1 MSDQALNALTAVALG
16 GVVAVVLFIPVAAYE
31 YRRDGRLG
39 AGDLTTLIT
48 GAVYGLSLWT
58 YTLLPLPD
66 RGEFRCRVPQS
77 DLLGT
82 IGLMGF
88 PDDGVRV
95 FLRDPAVQQ
104 VLLNVL
110 LFVPLGVFVRL
121 VLRRGVVVA
130 TLTGLAVSFAIE
142 MTQRTGVWGFY
153 DCAYRKFD
161 VDDLLV
167 NTLGALAGALLS
179 WPVLRRRSDTPAPLP
194 TRVTWGRRMAGML
207 SDALFVLMLGGAVA
221 VAWRGLM
228 FYVLDTGPH
237 RAEQWL
243 LQWSVP
249 FAVEAL
255 CVLGLGRTVGEIVV
269 SVRTESP
276 RRWWTG
282 PGRLLKLALGI
293 GPVFWLVL
301 APIPYRG
308 QLLAAYLVLT
318 VVATFWT
325 REHRGLSHALAGLE
339 LRVAVPPGAQPESV
353 AQDADRPAEGSTDVS
368 RT

>member
-66 RGEFRCRVPQS
+66 RGDFRCRVPQT

-82 IGLMGF
+82 IGLMGA

-130 TLTGLAVSFAIE
+130 TLSGLAMSLAIE

-153 DCAYRKFD
+153 DCAYRRFD
-161 VDDLLV
+161 VDDLVV

-179 WPVLRRRSDTPAPLP
+179 WPVLRRRSETPPPLP

-249 FAVEAL
+249 FAVQAL

-282 PGRLLKLALGI
+282 PGRLLKLAFGI

-325 REHRGLSHALAGLE
+325 REHRGLSHVLSGLR
-339 LRVAVPPGAQPESV
+339 LRVAVPPEAGPV
-353 AQDADRPAEGSTDVS
+353 APAAGREAEGSTDVGP
-368 RT
+368 T

>member
-1 MSDQALNALTAVALG
+1 
-16 GVVAVVLFIPVAAYE
+16 
-31 YRRDGRLG
+31 
-39 AGDLTTLIT
+39 
-48 GAVYGLSLWT
+48 
-58 YTLLPLPD
+58 
-66 RGEFRCRVPQS
+66 
-77 DLLGT
+77 
-82 IGLMGF
+82 
-88 PDDGVRV
+88 
-95 FLRDPAVQQ
+95 
-104 VLLNVL
+104 
-110 LFVPLGVFVRL
+110 
-121 VLRRGVVVA
+121 
-130 TLTGLAVSFAIE
+130 
-142 MTQRTGVWGFY
+142 
-153 DCAYRKFD
+153 
-161 VDDLLV
+161 
-167 NTLGALAGALLS
+167 
-179 WPVLRRRSDTPAPLP
+179 
-194 TRVTWGRRMAGML
+194 ML

-282 PGRLLKLALGI
+282 PGRLLKLAFGI

-308 QLLAAYLVLT
+308 QLLAAYLLIT

-325 REHRGLSHALAGLE
+325 REHRGLSHVLSGLR
-339 LRVAVPPGAQPESV
+339 LRVAVRPEPEVEARSETGV
-353 AQDADRPAEGSTDVS
+353 A
-368 RT
+368 